1 MRQTRTGAEFRLWF
15 RGLPFMAALII
26 CAQATPG
33 LTSSGEVQDS
43 RTQLEARLKSQY
55 KKIEK
60 VIASPPS
67 GFQYRVESDYKRHL
81 REWQDD
87 LAQSFAA
94 AGTIISDILKL
105 NPPDAPFWQERLETM
120 QLYSEPVSPLET
132 RKVFGSGEV
141 ERSAN
146 VLEMPAAA
154 YTAEALA
161 AKAEGQVRLR
171 MVLAADGNVRYV
183 FPIKSAGHGLTE
195 SAMNAARRIKF
206 EPAVRL
212 GQPASEFFTVV
223 YEFKK
228 GQAPAPYV
236 PKSVF

>member
-1 MRQTRTGAEFRLWF
+1 MIW
-15 RGLPFMAALII
+15 
-26 CAQATPG
+26 AQATFG
-33 LTSSGEVQDS
+33 VTFSGALQKS
-43 RTQLEARLKSQY
+43 RTELEARLESQY

-60 VIASPPS
+60 VIVSPPS
-67 GFQYRVESDYKRHL
+67 RLQYRAESDYKRHL

-105 NPPDAPFWQERLETM
+105 HPPDAPFWQERLETM
-120 QLYSEPVSPLET
+120 QFYSEPVSPPET

-141 ERSAN
+141 EKSAN
-146 VLEMPAAA
+146 ILEMTAAA
-154 YTAEALA
+154 YTDETRA
-161 AKAEGQVRLR
+161 ARAEGQVRLR
-171 MVLAADGNVRYV
+171 LVLAADGNVKYV

-195 SAMNAARRIKF
+195 PAMNAARGIKF

-223 YEFKK
+223 YEFKN
-228 GQAPAPYV
+228 GQGLTPYI